1 MTARHRRTAVTYVRE
16 RVGRSVRWTC
26 RVVGLAT
33 STWYYRARR
42 DPQPA
47 LRTRLRELAE
57 QKRRYGCPRLTVLLR
72 REGWR
77 VNHKRIERLY
87 REEGLSV
94 RRRRRGKHV
103 AVPRQP
109 RPLPQQPN
117 ERWSMDFMHDTLADG
132 RVIRILTIVDD
143 YTREC
148 PALAVDLGL
157 SGARVAQV
165 LEQLRHTRPLPR
177 SIVVDNGPEF
187 ASQALDQWAHQHG
200 VTLDFIQPG
209 KPVQNAFVE
218 SFNGRL
224 RDECLNEQWFLT
236 LADARFVV
244 ETWRREYNEVRPHSA
259 LGDQTPREFA
269 ASAALLTPAGVS

>member
-1 MTARHRRTAVTYVRE
+1 VTVGRRRAAVTQVLE
-16 RVGRSVRWTC
+16 AVGRSARWAC
-26 RVVGLAT
+26 RVVGLAS
-33 STWYYRARR
+33 STWHYRRRR

-57 QKRRYGCPRLTVLLR
+57 AKRRYGCPRLTVLLR

-87 REEGLSV
+87 REEGLAV

-109 RPLPQQPN
+109 RPRPQQAN
-117 ERWSMDFMHDTLADG
+117 ECWSMDFMQDTLADG
-132 RVIRILTIVDD
+132 RVFRVLTIVDHF
-143 YTREC
+143 TREC
-148 PALAVDLGL
+148 PALAVDVGF

-165 LEQLRHTRPLPR
+165 LERLAATRGLPR
-177 SIVVDNGPEF
+177 RLVVDNGPEF

-200 VTLDFIQPG
+200 ITLDFIQPG
-209 KPVQNAFVE
+209 KPVQNAFGE
-218 SFNGRL
+218 SFNGKL

-236 LADARFVV
+236 LADARQAI
-244 ETWRREYNEVRPHSA
+244 EAWRREYNEVRPHSA
-259 LGDQTPREFA
+259 LGHQTPREFA
-269 ASAALLTPAGVS
+269 EITALLTPTGAS